1 MCVNSLLLPLF
12 PLSSLLTGIP
22 SVEEMA
28 RIRNKYHILT
38 KKLRLG
44 LNNSCRLKAG
54 LLDSSL
60 RYINLMLFNQDI
72 NSSQLAVFP
81 RVQSASIWSSA
92 LIQPIRTRYNFQT
105 LPLVMQLLNQLQ
117 GLTKS
122 IFVVFFYIKALLALH
137 FYLHQLYKCQI

>member
-1 MCVNSLLLPLF
+1 MCVNSLLLPLS
-12 PLSSLLTGIP
+12 PLSSSLTGIP

-92 LIQPIRTRYNFQT
+92 LIQPIRTRNNFQT
-105 LPLVMQLLNQLQ
+105 LPLVRQLLNQLQ

-137 FYLHQLYKCQI
+137 FYLHQRYKCQT